1 MNSLPNIAFWGKI
14 LSKIENPT
22 DELFELSSLA
32 ARMRCSQPVIDL
44 TYRRATLAS
53 LASMGEDD
61 VTHLFLEDPPEV
73 RFEVVRLKWREP
85 FEEPSSHQYI
95 CYRYLFL
102 LTRDNHAPNLLY
114 CSLTETPSWQSK
126 RCSSLSSFQ
135 TL

>member
-32 ARMRCSQPVIDL
+32 ARMRYSQPVIDL

-73 RFEVVRLKWREP
+73 RFEVVRLK
-85 FEEPSSHQYI
+85 
-95 CYRYLFL
+95 
-102 LTRDNHAPNLLY
+102 
-114 CSLTETPSWQSK
+114 
-126 RCSSLSSFQ
+126 
-135 TL
+135 